1 MVSKSSLV
9 NQKLFNLN
17 PSDGKEAKKV
27 IKETNQAIKQ
37 AANDLDLVKRLWSSY
52 ISLLGLTLSCR

>member
-17 PSDGKEAKKV
+17 PSDGKEAKQV
-27 IKETNQAIKQ
+27 IKQT
-37 AANDLDLVKRLWSSY
+37 ANDVHLVKRSSSFLHFVASRTD
-52 ISLLGLTLSCR
+52 IVL